1 MQYLPDYKNPNSL
14 LSWFLMASYAY
25 YCLKDPIML
34 DEEFDDLITNWSEI
48 SQKIL
53 LILNQ
58 KQEFFTKIKNPK
70 SLMAFGAMGAHINM
84 ALQALKAS
92 EFDQ

>member
-34 DEEFDDLITNWSEI
+34 DEEFDDLTR
-48 SQKIL
+48 
-53 LILNQ
+53 
-58 KQEFFTKIKNPK
+58 
-70 SLMAFGAMGAHINM
+70 
-84 ALQALKAS
+84 ALKKNWDKVDHPHKNLVTETHLDATTGYDI
-92 EFDQ
+92 EFPSIVKFCVYDILKSV